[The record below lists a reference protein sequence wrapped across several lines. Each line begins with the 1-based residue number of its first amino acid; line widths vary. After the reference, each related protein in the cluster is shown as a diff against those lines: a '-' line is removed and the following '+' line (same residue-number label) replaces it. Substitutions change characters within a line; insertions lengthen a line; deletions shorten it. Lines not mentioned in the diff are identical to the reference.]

1 MTEQVAQFPLNAIL
15 GWLYFVNL
23 LHKVAVYL
31 SNSPYTDQLLL
42 HEMAAG
48 SEDAFC
54 KLFDHYWNKVYAS
67 ALVLTKSPQ
76 LAQDISQEVFL
87 QLWQYREKA
96 AGIQSLDGF
105 LFVCARNLIFKK
117 MSRMKLEDAYQHYLS
132 SRMAVAAEDAG
143 VRTELKELQS
153 VVEAG
158 IRRLPPQQQKAFR
171 LSREKGLS
179 HEEISRQMGVSRAA
193 VKDYIVRSIAF
204 LRKYMQEH
212 AILLTSLYSCLFR
225 QD

>member
-1 MTEQVAQFPLNAIL
+1 MDNSRFMLFF
-15 GWLYFVNL
+15 GWLFFL
-23 LHKVAVYL
+23 SLHHKVADYL

-48 SEDAFC
+48 SENAFC

-87 QLWQYREKA
+87 QLWQNREKA
-96 AGIQSLDGF
+96 VEIKNLDGF
-105 LFVCARNLIFKK
+105 LFISARNLIFKK

-132 SRMAVAAEDAG
+132 SRLTTAADEVEIPA
-143 VRTELKELQS
+143 ELKELQS
-153 VVEAG
+153 LVEAG
-158 IRRLPPQQQKAFR
+158 IRKLPPQQQKAFR
-171 LSREKGLS
+171 LSRENGLT

-204 LRKYMQEH
+204 LRKYMHEH
-212 AILLTSLYSCLFR
+212 ALLLACILILILF
-225 QD
+225 

>member
-1 MTEQVAQFPLNAIL
+1 
-15 GWLYFVNL
+15 
-23 LHKVAVYL
+23 
-31 SNSPYTDQLLL
+31 
-42 HEMAAG
+42 MAAG
-48 SEDAFC
+48 SEAAFC
-54 KLFDHYWNKVYAS
+54 ELFDCYWNKVYAS

-96 AGIQSLDGF
+96 KDIKSLDGF
-105 LFVCARNLIFKK
+105 LFISARNLVFKK

-132 SRMAVAAEDAG
+132 SRLVTAANDTEISA
-143 VRTELKELQS
+143 ELKELQS

-158 IRRLPPQQQKAFR
+158 IRKLPPQQQKAFR
-171 LSREKGLS
+171 LSREKGLT

-204 LRKYMQEH
+204 LRKYMHEH
-212 AILLTSLYSCLFR
+212 ALVLLSIFSSFLR
-225 QD
+225 

>member
-1 MTEQVAQFPLNAIL
+1 M
-15 GWLYFVNL
+15 
-23 LHKVAVYL
+23 

-48 SEDAFC
+48 SETAFC
-54 KLFDHYWNKVYAS
+54 ELFDRYWNRVYAS
-67 ALVLTKSPQ
+67 ALVITKSPQ

-96 AGIQSLDGF
+96 KDIKSLDGF
-105 LFVCARNLIFKK
+105 LFISARNLVFKK

-132 SRMAVAAEDAG
+132 SRLVTAANDAEIPA
-143 VRTELKELQS
+143 ELKELQS

-158 IRRLPPQQQKAFR
+158 IRKLPPQQQKAFR
-171 LSREKGLS
+171 LSREKGLT

-204 LRKYMQEH
+204 LRKYMHEH
-212 AILLTSLYSCLFR
+212 ALVLLSIFSSFLR
-225 QD
+225 